1 MSTPFSTE
9 KVANFLLDCYA
20 VEKCGNLRATILG
33 TPFFSGSYSAKLDEK
48 NRFVLPQE
56 LRYQLV
62 ENGVLE
68 FTIALS
74 MGGCLAIYRKS
85 DMEEIVEGFRK
96 MRHVAKFQKFFTLFF
111 STLTQATCDR
121 IGRVSLP
128 SVLVEGVG
136 IKKEMIIAGSLDKIE
151 LWPKEVYEKDLA
163 SFVGGDRGSEMRMM
177 MQEAFSFL
185 GKEFDG
191 AETKI
196 EKAIEKIQEEVAQL

>member
-1 MSTPFSTE
+1 
-9 KVANFLLDCYA
+9 
-20 VEKCGNLRATILG
+20 
-33 TPFFSGSYSAKLDEK
+33 
-48 NRFVLPQE
+48 
-56 LRYQLV
+56 
-62 ENGVLE
+62 
-68 FTIALS
+68 
-74 MGGCLAIYRKS
+74 
-85 DMEEIVEGFRK
+85 

-111 STLTQATCDR
+111 STLTRATCDK

-151 LWPKEVYEKDLA
+151 LWPKEIYERDLA

-191 AETKI
+191 GEEKI
-196 EKAIEKIQEEVAQL
+196 EKAIEKIQEEVVRL